1 MCKHEVD
8 ENKPY
13 CLYCGKRM
21 MSDDEFRYKKYVE
34 VDGYRKGISI
44 NKFSSGVKKMERN
57 GKFWAEARRDEEYNV
72 IVDVFHEF
80 VYDEKK
86 EYTPIYSEITNINI
100 SECGW
105 NISECGWSGVPTGI
119 EKEVLRNFLSD

>member
-1 MCKHEVD
+1 
-8 ENKPY
+8 
-13 CLYCGKRM
+13 
-21 MSDDEFRYKKYVE
+21 
-34 VDGYRKGISI
+34 
-44 NKFSSGVKKMERN
+44 MERN

-86 EYTPIYSEITNINI
+86 EYPPIYSEITNINI

-105 NISECGWSGVPTGI
+105 SGVPTGI
-119 EKEVLRNFLSD
+119 EGEVLRNFLSD